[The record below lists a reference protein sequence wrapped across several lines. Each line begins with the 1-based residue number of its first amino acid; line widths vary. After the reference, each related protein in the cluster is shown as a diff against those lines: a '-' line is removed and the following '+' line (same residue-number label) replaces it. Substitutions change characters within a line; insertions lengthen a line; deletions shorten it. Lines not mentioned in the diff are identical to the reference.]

1 MNRWLKKW
9 FFMPVDYGVRTLA
22 QKLRIEAH
30 HVYEMLSRM
39 EPSESREFLK
49 KLNAY
54 HSDEGK
60 LRQAAIPFIIFKS
73 KAPNSSASERRYWQ
87 NRFEII
93 RIAWNITD
101 EELEIE
107 VEFIP
112 YFSCR

>member
-1 MNRWLKKW
+1 MNSWLKKW
-9 FFMPVDYGVRTLA
+9 LFLPVDSGVKTLA
-22 QKLRIEAH
+22 QKFRIGAYH
-30 HVYEMLSRM
+30 IYEMLSRM
-39 EPSESREFLK
+39 EPSESREFLE
-49 KLNAY
+49 KLNTY

-60 LRQAAIPFIIFKS
+60 LRQAAIPFMVFKL
-73 KAPNSSASERRYWQ
+73 KTPNSSVGERRSWQ

-93 RIAWNITD
+93 RVAWNITD